1 MQIEGQESIN
11 DYMEKIR
18 NIGTINDKISLEI
31 GT

>member
-18 NIGTINDKISLEI
+18 NIDAIYDKISLEI
-31 GT
+31 AT